1 MSDTEPTYNGDVIEW
16 KGTNY
21 VVVLSFN
28 EKCIYV
34 EDQSP
39 LVSPQPGE
47 KPRAVRGGFIYG
59 GRTFLPDTLDPEE
72 CSESAEAN
80 AMQAQVEAEKS
91 TQLRQGALQVSSIP
105 AALEAEVVTRYGDGY
120 STREIAQWLGEEK
133 QCKTSHASVDRLL
146 QRHRRIAAQAKL
158 AAGRPELLADIEA
171 HRVAF
176 DSALDTMALLED
188 YVFQLALNGMR
199 GPDESVTQS
208 FRMAQQRATL
218 LDKRL
223 RQGVNLFLA
232 CEQNELRAEARQSR
246 TTAPANDAPMA
257 AKEPVPIPPVAA
269 PAAAKPATDWS
280 SVNLAPRWM
289 SGLLP
294 GIVLWLLLASPAQA
308 RSVIADSAFERPGT
322 PSASPSSVLPLTART
337 ALAQQAIESSKDRR
351 GTSTHGGQH
360 WPSGFA
366 DGKPTDGL
374 RLSCGWSAPTYSSA
388 VATTESSAEGSGKSS
403 AEGSGKS
410 LGGI

>member
-16 KGTNY
+16 KGTSY

-72 CSESAEAN
+72 CSEMVEAG
-80 AMQAQVEAEKS
+80 AMETQFEAEKS

-105 AALEAEVVTRYGDGY
+105 AALEAEVVTRYASGY

-133 QCKTSHASVDRLL
+133 HCKTSHASVDRLL

-158 AAGRPELLADIEA
+158 AAGRPELLADLEA

-188 YVFQLALNGMR
+188 YVFQLAQNGMR
-199 GPDESVTQS
+199 GPDESVTLS
-208 FRMAQQRATL
+208 FRMAQQRASL

-232 CEQNELRAEARQSR
+232 CEQNALRAEARESR
-246 TTAPANDAPMA
+246 TTAPAPASS
-257 AKEPVPIPPVAA
+257 EPARTTVPAPIPPAPIPPAPIPPAPIPPAA

-280 SVNLAPRWM
+280 SLNLMPRRM

-322 PSASPSSVLPLTART
+322 PLESPSSVLPLTART
-337 ALAQQAIESSKDRR
+337 ALAQQAIEASKDCQEA
-351 GTSTHGGQH
+351 STVGGETGR
-360 WPSGFA
+360 SGLV
-366 DGKPTDGL
+366 DS
-374 RLSCGWSAPTYSSA
+374 RLFVASGHFVAAA
-388 VATTESSAEGSGKSS
+388 VSGV
-403 AEGSGKS
+403 
-410 LGGI
+410 